1 MNRIKLLSTFLAL
14 IMLTNIAVAETKIG
28 FVKVDVILK
37 DVPQMAAS
45 NKKLEKEFK
54 VKTDKLKKSISTLQ
68 TKEEEFKKNSITM
81 DEATR
86 ETKIKELQG
95 SRIDIQR
102 DERELKEDFDLRRR
116 EEINALQT
124 KVNIA
129 IEELA
134 KKEKFDLILY
144 NGVAYA
150 SESIDITDQVI
161 KSLSASSK

>member
-37 DVPQMAAS
+37 DAPQMAAS